1 MSFVWFIFI
10 GILSG
15 LIAGKLMHGG
25 GFGWVV
31 NLIVGVAGG
40 VIGGWMFGALGIHT
54 TSIIG
59 SLITSVCGAVVLLY
73 IVGLINRSVNKRN

>member
-1 MSFVWFIFI
+1 MNFVWFIFI

-25 GFGWVV
+25 GFGWIV
-31 NLIVGVAGG
+31 NLVVGIAGG
-40 VIGGWMFGALGIHT
+40 VIGGAMFDALGIHT

-73 IVGLINRSVNKRN
+73 IVGLVNRAVKKNK

>member
-1 MSFVWFIFI
+1 MNFVWFIFI
-10 GILSG
+10 GLLSG

-59 SLITSVCGAVVLLY
+59 SLITSICGAVVLLY
-73 IVGLINRSVNKRN
+73 IVGLINRSVKKKD